1 MTKSQWVL
9 YNFRYD
15 DCSFRLFAV
24 WCGVSCKCNV
34 CEPVFYV
41 HSIGLW
47 LFCYLRMFVSKKK
60 KKKYHCSSICL
71 LLFSSFFLLLSYAVK
86 RARRCH
92 FSVRFEHVATLRLL
106 CALLL
111 DLFRTEKRQRRATVE
126 RNELEKSE
134 KLRKNVAS
142 LLPPAGCQ
150 QKQPQRIGELE
161 IAERGKEK
169 GGRGRKTL
177 IKTKKIQNKKR
188 G

>member
-1 MTKSQWVL
+1 MIVHFACLL
-9 YNFRYD
+9 YDAACHASATCASLFFMSTPSACD
-15 DCSFRLFAV
+15 SFV
-24 WCGVSCKCNV
+24 IYV
-34 CEPVFYV
+34 C
-41 HSIGLW
+41 L
-47 LFCYLRMFVSKKK
+47 LAKKK
-60 KKKYHCSSICL
+60 KKCHCSSICL